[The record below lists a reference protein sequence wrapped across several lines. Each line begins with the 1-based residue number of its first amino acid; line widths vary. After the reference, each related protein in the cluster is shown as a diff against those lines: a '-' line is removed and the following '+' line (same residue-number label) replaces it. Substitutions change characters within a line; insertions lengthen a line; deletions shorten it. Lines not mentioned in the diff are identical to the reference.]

1 MGFIFGMQQAGI
13 HAAVSIC
20 GCSLLP
26 LVYASSSP
34 YPRPPPHPL
43 IHTWKK
49 IRNSVS
55 LTKT

>member
-13 HAAVSIC
+13 QKFPYVGVHC
-20 GCSLLP
+20 YP
-26 LVYASSSP
+26 LYTPAHP
-34 YPRPPPHPL
+34 LIPAPPHPL

>member
-13 HAAVSIC
+13 QKFPYVGVHC
-20 GCSLLP
+20 YP
-26 LVYASSSP
+26 LYTPAHP
-34 YPRPPPHPL
+34 LIPPPHPHPL